1 MRVKYARAAQPAQ
14 PHSHLCQLKVFG
26 AEVAALDQRF
36 SGQRGER
43 ELLVRARVHSQRRE
57 EQVWTPAWEETAIIE
72 YVTCCR
78 RSTQHQTT
86 APGPYTL
93 AKLGCPRHAP
103 EVVSM
108 LQCAPQHGVRDPAQV
123 VRLEQVYVPAQLIH
137 RVCVWWGGV
146 LNGQIGE
153 KAPGR

>member
-1 MRVKYARAAQPAQ
+1 
-14 PHSHLCQLKVFG
+14 
-26 AEVAALDQRF
+26 
-36 SGQRGER
+36 
-43 ELLVRARVHSQRRE
+43 
-57 EQVWTPAWEETAIIE
+57 
-72 YVTCCR
+72 
-78 RSTQHQTT
+78 
-86 APGPYTL
+86 
-93 AKLGCPRHAP
+93 
-103 EVVSM
+103 M